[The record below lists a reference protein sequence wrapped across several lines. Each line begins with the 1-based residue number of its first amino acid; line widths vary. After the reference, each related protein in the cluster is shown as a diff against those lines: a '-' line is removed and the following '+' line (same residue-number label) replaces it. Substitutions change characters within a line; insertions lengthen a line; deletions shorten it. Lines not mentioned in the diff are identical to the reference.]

1 MLGMGWGLDSNTAVV
16 WLIQDRRTGVGGLG
30 SDVGNL
36 RAGDTKGVAI
46 RNSGVTKRMY
56 TPSDRTWHTMV
67 WTAGHF
73 GAVVKLPAEHAATGL
88 RTLHV
93 HQRGGA
99 EAAAAEDLR

>member
-1 MLGMGWGLDSNTAVV
+1 
-16 WLIQDRRTGVGGLG
+16 
-30 SDVGNL
+30 
-36 RAGDTKGVAI
+36 
-46 RNSGVTKRMY
+46 
-56 TPSDRTWHTMV
+56 MV